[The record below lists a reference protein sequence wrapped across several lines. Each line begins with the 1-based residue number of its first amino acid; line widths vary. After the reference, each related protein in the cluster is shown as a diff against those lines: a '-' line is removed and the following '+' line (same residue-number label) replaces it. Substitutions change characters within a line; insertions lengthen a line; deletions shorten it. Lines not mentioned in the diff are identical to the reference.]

1 MENGSDYCKT
11 IKGTGND
18 RSERIGTVRN
28 KGAMSRTTTDGILTT
43 AGTGMTAGILRQWI
57 TTLKFYKSLV
67 AQWC

>member
-28 KGAMSRTTTDGILTT
+28 KGAMSRTTTAGIL
-43 AGTGMTAGILRQWI
+43 MTAGILRQWI
-57 TTLKFYKSLV
+57 MTLKFYYRGKTLV
-67 AQWC
+67 

>member
-28 KGAMSRTTTDGILTT
+28 KGAMSRTTTAGIVTT
-43 AGTGMTAGILRQWI
+43 AGTGMTAGIL
-57 TTLKFYKSLV
+57 
-67 AQWC
+67 